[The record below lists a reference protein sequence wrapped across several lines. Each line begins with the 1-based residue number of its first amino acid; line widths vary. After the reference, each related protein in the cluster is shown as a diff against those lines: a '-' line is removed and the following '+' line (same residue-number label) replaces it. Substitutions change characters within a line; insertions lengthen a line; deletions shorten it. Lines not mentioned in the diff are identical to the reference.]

1 MFAKRHDLGTASR
14 RRKLASRRLSRAIA
28 DHRGMLIAGA
38 AAIVGVIGVGIT
50 AGLLLRRRWRSTY
63 HNPYESRAFRR
74 KRVADSE
81 YEAVGI

>member
-1 MFAKRHDLGTASR
+1 MFAKRHDFGTASLG
-14 RRKLASRRLSRAIA
+14 RKLAHRRLSRAIA
-28 DHRGMLIAGA
+28 DNRGMLIVGA
-38 AAIVGVIGVGIT
+38 AAIVVVLGAGIT
-50 AGLLLRRRWRSTY
+50 VGLLLRRRWRSTY